1 MMFRKF
7 TVLIAVFV
15 FIAACVPRAVA
26 ADTGSLK
33 GKTIILDAGHGYG
46 NTNTYAGYD
55 EQVAMFKLAQKIK
68 PLLEARGATVHMT
81 RPTQADV
88 SLYKRAALINM
99 WAMQTVRSASARN
112 SGELKEVDRLIGVL
126 QSIIDNPK
134 NASIYMNAPYSTR
147 RKISTDLKKIFEY
160 ENTPEVYNRFL
171 VISLHSNATP
181 TPINTSA
188 QGADVFVASGGS
200 SYYGYS
206 NIQRSS
212 SFGNQ
217 LLNKFPKLGIRRNI
231 INSSNLLMVREHNLP
246 GVLVE
251 NGFHTNKSDR
261 TMLLSDTFLERLASS
276 YADAISEY
284 FSSLGT

>member
-1 MMFRKF
+1 MFRKI

-15 FIAACVPRAVA
+15 FFAACVPRAAA

-99 WAMQTVRSASARN
+99 WAMQTVKSASART
-112 SGELKEVDRLIGVL
+112 GGDAKEIDRLIGVL
-126 QSIIDNPK
+126 QNIIDNPQR
-134 NASIYMNAPYSTR
+134 NAAAYMNAPYSTR
-147 RKISTDLKKIFEY
+147 RKISTDLKKIFDY

-171 VISLHSNATP
+171 VISLHSNATA
-181 TPINTSA
+181 TPINTAA
-188 QGADVFVASGGS
+188 QGADIFIASGGS
-200 SYYGYS
+200 SYYNYS
-206 NIQRSS
+206 NVQRSS
-212 SFGNQ
+212 SFGNY
-217 LLNKFPKLGIRRNI
+217 LLAKFPKLGVRRNI

-261 TMLLSDTFLERLASS
+261 TLLLSDAFLERLASE

-284 FSSLGT
+284 FSALGA